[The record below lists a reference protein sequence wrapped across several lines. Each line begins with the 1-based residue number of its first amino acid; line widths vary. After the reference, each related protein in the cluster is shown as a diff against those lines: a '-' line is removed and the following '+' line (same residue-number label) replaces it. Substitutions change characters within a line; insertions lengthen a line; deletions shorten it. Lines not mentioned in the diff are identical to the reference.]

1 MFQLLEKLYAEF
13 VDFKDTTNQRLENI
27 DKSFDNI
34 DKMFEG
40 VDKRFEGLEKEVKK
54 NSILLEEVKSDVRSV
69 AEILDSHIKADAR
82 EHAELEKLIEDDIS
96 MVNNSIK
103 LLREDI
109 TLVAAENDKNR
120 LKIYKHKRTHG
131 FER

>member
-13 VDFKDTTNQRLENI
+13 VDFKDTTNQRFENI

-69 AEILDSHIKADAR
+69 AEMMQ
-82 EHAELEKLIEDDIS
+82 ES
-96 MVNNSIK
+96 MLS
-103 LLREDI
+103 L
-109 TLVAAENDKNR
+109 KN
-120 LKIYKHKRTHG
+120 L
-131 FER
+131 